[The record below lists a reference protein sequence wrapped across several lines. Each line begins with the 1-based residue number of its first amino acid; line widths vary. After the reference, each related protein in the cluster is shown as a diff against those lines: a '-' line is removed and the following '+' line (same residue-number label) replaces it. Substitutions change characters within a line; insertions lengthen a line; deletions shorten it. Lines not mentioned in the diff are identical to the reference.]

1 MSELYSIY
9 QDNLNII
16 FTKITRL
23 LTNLNNLPT
32 GKNSCLIFRQI

>member
-16 FTKITRL
+16 FNKITRL
-23 LTNLNNLPT
+23 LSNLNNLPT
-32 GKNSCLIFRQI
+32 GII